1 MALTTEEKKQ
11 VVNHFKTSELDTGSP
26 QVQIAL
32 LTQKILILT
41 DHLKLNKHDQS
52 SKKGLMQMVNKRRK
66 LLDYLN
72 RVNEEGYKKI
82 LSELD
87 IRK

>member
-11 VVNHFKTSELDTGSP
+11 VVQHFKTSELDTGSP

-41 DHLKLNKHDQS
+41 DHLKSNKHDQS

-72 RVNEEGYKKI
+72 RVNADGYKKI
-82 LSELD
+82 LTDLD

>member
-32 LTQKILILT
+32 LTQKILNLT
-41 DHLKLNKHDQS
+41 EHLKSNKHDQS

>member
-1 MALTTEEKKQ
+1 MALTTEETKQ
-11 VVNHFKTSELDTGSP
+11 VVVHFRTSDLDTGSP
-26 QVQIAL
+26 QIQVAL
-32 LTQKILILT
+32 LTQRILILT
-41 DHLKLNKHDQS
+41 DHLKANKHDQS

-72 RVNEEGYKKI
+72 RVNPEGYKKI
-82 LSELD
+82 LVELE

>member
-82 LSELD
+82 LTELE